1 MTGRNRNGTFG
12 PGNPGG
18 PGRPP
23 RATEA
28 QYLEALSEAVSLD
41 DWRAIIHTAVTKA
54 KKGDFKAREWLT
66 RLLVGDDERVSEL
79 KRRAAGPFG
88 VY

>member
-1 MTGRNRNGTFG
+1 MTGRNRNGTFA

-41 DWRAIIHTAVTKA
+41 DWHAIIRAAVARA

-66 RLLVGDDERVSEL
+66 RLLVGDDERISAL
-79 KRRAAGPFG
+79 KRRAAGAFG